1 MSKRFRTRG
10 VTLVELAIVLAVIG
24 LLMSVFL
31 RSQGDAARWQWK
43 DAEKEMTGL
52 REAVVLYAAKNKTA
66 RRLVTV
72 VDEGGMT
79 VSVDDVL
86 PAGRPILP
94 CPDVNGDGV
103 EDRQKEGELPPA
115 GAVIVISLSATRGEV
130 SNPLL
135 DYGNCVL
142 QKGALP
148 WRSLPGVSRA
158 TDPWGNLYTY
168 RVDSNFSNRLIGF
181 DEHTR
186 ADIYDARF
194 PFTLSADGFVE
205 FRGGLPPPLPGDDDP
220 DDHYKR
226 PDVPGDMYLRMWA
239 QYRDSPT
246 FVPVPM
252 MVMVNE
258 RPSIVCQRPPC
269 PPRMGEDNPVVG
281 GIIAETEMTL
291 ITSQPFGVGFPP
303 ARVRRIF
310 EGPQNPPGEE
320 SPYDIVE
327 GLPFVIVAHG
337 RDDRGAWLPPDK
349 APAGNEVRGMFM
361 AGPLDLTRAS
371 DVNNALNFGFGTE
384 FGRQIPNGD
393 RVQFYELENLQDA
406 ALETGQRQGAR
417 FRTPRMDNGF
427 VQPRGVL
434 IVDHL
439 MDIDA
444 PNAPDV
450 IQPVHDDVVRWMT
463 SDELSRAAYRAKI
476 LPAPP
481 LPPFGVPFPHGV
493 SELESP

>member
-1 MSKRFRTRG
+1 MNKRFRTRG
-10 VTLVELAIVLAVIG
+10 VTLVELAIVLAIIG

-72 VDEGGMT
+72 VEEGVT
-79 VSVDDVL
+79 VSYDTL

-103 EDRQKEGELPPA
+103 EDRQKEGELPA
-115 GAVIVISLSATRGEV
+115 GDRIVISLSATPTEV

-194 PFTLSADGFVE
+194 PFTLSADGKFVE
-205 FRGGLPPPLPGDDDP
+205 FRA
-220 DDHYKR
+220 KR
-226 PDVPGDMYLRMWA
+226 PDDPAVMHMRVWS
-239 QYRDSPT
+239 QYRESAT
-246 FVPVPM
+246 FVPVP
-252 MVMVNE
+252 VPAIMVNE

-269 PPRMGEDNPVVG
+269 PPRVGEDNPVVG
-281 GIIAETEMTL
+281 GIIAERLMTV
-291 ITSQPFGVGFPP
+291 IFYQPFPRRGPDGIQLVQ
-303 ARVRRIF
+303 VRRTF
-310 EGPQNPPGEE
+310 DAPRNPPGQL

-337 RDDRGAWLPPDK
+337 RDDRGAWLPPKK
-349 APAGNEVRGMFM
+349 APAGDEVRGMFM
-361 AGPLDLTRAS
+361 AGPFDLTRSS
-371 DVNNALNFGFGTE
+371 DINNAVDFGIN
-384 FGRQIPNGD
+384 QIPPGD
-393 RVQFYELENLQDA
+393 RVQFNLLLRGGNFGLADA
-406 ALETGQRQGAR
+406 GLETGLHAWGAR

-427 VQPRGVL
+427 VQPHGVL

-439 MDIDA
+439 MDINA

-463 SDELSRAAYRAKI
+463 LTELSRAAYRAKI

>member
-1 MSKRFRTRG
+1 MKKRFRMRG

-66 RRLVTV
+66 QRRV
-72 VDEGGMT
+72 VVVEENGVAVKLGG
-79 VSVDDVL
+79 DVL

-103 EDRQKEGELPPA
+103 EDRQKEGAVPPA
-115 GAVIVISLSATRGEV
+115 GATLVISLSATPGDD

-135 DYGNCVL
+135 EYGNCVL

-181 DEHTR
+181 DEYTR

-194 PFTLSADGFVE
+194 PFVEVSVFAGGNPRPIE
-205 FRGGLPPPLPGDDDP
+205 FRR
-220 DDHYKR
+220 KR
-226 PDVPGDMYLRMWA
+226 PDDPADPMHQRVWT
-239 QYRDSPT
+239 QYRESAAVL
-246 FVPVPM
+246 VPVPPI
-252 MVMVNE
+252 MVNE

-269 PPRMGEDNPVVG
+269 PPRIGEDNPVVG
-281 GIIAETEMTL
+281 GIIAERDMTV
-291 ITSQPFGVGFPP
+291 IFSQRFPNSDQYGGVGQVW
-303 ARVRRIF
+303 RVF
-310 EGPQNPPGEE
+310 EGPRPTPAQR

-349 APAGNEVRGMFM
+349 APAGDEVRGMFM
-361 AGPLDLTRAS
+361 AGPLDLTRSS
-371 DVNNALNFGFGTE
+371 DVNNALNFGFDNPGG
-384 FGRQIPNGD
+384 FPQVPVSD
-393 RVQFYELENLQDA
+393 RVQIASPLGGGNFGLQDA
-406 ALETGQRQGAR
+406 ALETAQRAWGAR
-417 FRTPRMDNGF
+417 FRTPLMDNGF
-427 VQPRGVL
+427 VQPHGVL

-444 PNAPDV
+444 PGAPDI

-481 LPPFGVPFPHGV
+481 LPPFGIPD
-493 SELESP
+493 

>member
-1 MSKRFRTRG
+1 MNRRFRTRG

-226 PDVPGDMYLRMWA
+226 PDDPAVMHMRVWS
-239 QYRDSPT
+239 QYRESAT
-246 FVPVPM
+246 FVPVP
-252 MVMVNE
+252 VPAIMVNE

-269 PPRMGEDNPVVG
+269 PPRVGEDNPVVG

-291 ITSQPFGVGFPP
+291 ITHQPFGAGFPP

-310 EGPQNPPGEE
+310 EGPRNPPGQL

-337 RDDRGAWLPPDK
+337 RDDRGARLPPDK
-349 APAGNEVRGMFM
+349 APAGGNAPVRGVFM
-361 AGPLDLTRAS
+361 AGPFDLTRAS
-371 DVNNALNFGFGTE
+371 DINNALDFGVS
-384 FGRQIPNGD
+384 QIPAGD
-393 RVQFYELENLQDA
+393 RVQFNSLLQGGNFGLADA
-406 ALETGQRQGAR
+406 ALETGQRAWGAR

-444 PNAPDV
+444 PNAPDI

-481 LPPFGVPFPHGV
+481 LPPFGIPD
-493 SELESP
+493 